1 MKNPQWKNLNTS
13 QKFLVIITSI
23 FILSTVIDMS
33 MYIHYK
39 SKKAEAEY
47 RIKKNEADKVQPM
60 PFILRYSF

>member
-1 MKNPQWKNLNTS
+1 MNTLKWKELNTS

-23 FILSTVIDMS
+23 FILSVVVDIC

-47 RIKKNEADKVQPM
+47 RIKANEANKIQPM
-60 PFILRYSF
+60 PFLLQLI

>member
-1 MKNPQWKNLNTS
+1 MNTLEWKKLNTS

-23 FILSTVIDMS
+23 FILSTVIDIS

-47 RIKKNEADKVQPM
+47 RIKKNEANKLEPM
-60 PFILRYSF
+60 PVLLQLF

>member
-1 MKNPQWKNLNTS
+1 MNTIEWKKLNTS
-13 QKFLVIITSI
+13 QKFLLIITAI
-23 FILSTVIDMS
+23 FLLSTVIDIS

>member
-23 FILSTVIDMS
+23 FILSTVIDIS

-47 RIKKNEADKVQPM
+47 RIKKNEANKIEPM
-60 PFILRYSF
+60 PVLLQLF